1 MIFQMV
7 KYTSLYGE
15 YIYRNYGNK
24 FYAKSQNLIILLK
37 RAYDVALEKYDVLVM
52 PTLPSKAP
60 KLPEKSCPLSG
71 IFIFIL
77 GCCYKTNSI
86 NRLFAYCKG
95 YNFNIHIWA
104 WFGYFIF

>member
-1 MIFQMV
+1 MHSCKIPISATRGALVLQMV

-37 RAYDVALEKYDVLVM
+37 RAYDMALEKYDVLVM

-60 KLPEKSCPLSG
+60 KLPEKSMPLIG
-71 IFIFIL
+71 IFIYFL
-77 GCCYKTNSI
+77 GCCL
-86 NRLFAYCKG
+86 LF
-95 YNFNIHIWA
+95 
-104 WFGYFIF
+104 